1 MNTLL
6 LTLHILL
13 TVTLVALIL
22 LQNSKGGLTSG
33 ALGGEFYRSRRGA
46 EKIVFAATIIVSG
59 LFLITSLVSLGIS

>member
-46 EKIVFAATIIVSG
+46 EKISYQRSAINQLSA
-59 LFLITSLVSLGIS
+59 ISYQLSAISD